1 VGRKHKN
8 NSMIQGLEVDF
19 NQQELEHWM
28 GWELTDEQ
36 WVELKQ
42 WVNDSVQGGLIEF
55 QNKNNL

>member
-1 VGRKHKN
+1 
-8 NSMIQGLEVDF
+8 MIDGLNVDF
-19 NQQELEHWM
+19 NQQKLEYLM

-42 WVNDSVQGGLIEF
+42 RVNDSVQVGLIQF

>member
-1 VGRKHKN
+1 
-8 NSMIQGLEVDF
+8 MIQGLEVYF

-28 GWELTDEQ
+28 GWELTYEQ

-42 WVNDSVQGGLIEF
+42 RVNDSVQGGLIEF